1 MKSKATAM
9 KAAKKSGNSRSQP
22 KAMKAMKAKAMKAMK
37 AKAMKSKAMKSK
49 AMKSK
54 AMKSS
59 KVADPVSAM
68 LVMKKIIDETP
79 SPNTGTITKLVGK
92 DDQELWSKVSVKDIP
107 AVWVVTK
114 QYNKEVAHEVYG
126 QLEKKSTFKFP

>member
-1 MKSKATAM
+1 M
-9 KAAKKSGNSRSQP
+9 
-22 KAMKAMKAKAMKAMK
+22 
-37 AKAMKSKAMKSK
+37 K

-59 KVADPVSAM
+59 KVAGTVSPTW
-68 LVMKKIIDETP
+68 VMKKVVKTTP
-79 SPNTGTITKLVGK
+79 LPKTDTITKLVGK

-107 AVWVVTK
+107 EVWVVTK

-126 QLEKKSTFKFP
+126 QLKKKSTFKFP

>member
-22 KAMKAMKAKAMKAMK
+22 KAMKAKAMKAMK

-59 KVADPVSAM
+59 KVADTVSAT
-68 LVMKKIIDETP
+68 LVMKKIIDKTP
-79 SPNTGTITKLVGK
+79 LPNTDTITKLVGK
-92 DDQELWSKVSVKDIP
+92 DDQELWSKVSVQDIP
-107 AVWVVTK
+107 EVWVVTK

-126 QLEKKSTFKFP
+126 QLKKKSTFKFP